1 MLPPIEMLAKK
12 NRLPPW
18 ILSGLL
24 LVWFVTG
31 CTPAGPRAL
40 ISGKR
45 LLDSGDYTSAVTEL
59 RTATTLLPA
68 NATAWNYLGVADQ
81 KAQQPEN
88 AAAAYQRALDLNRD
102 LVEAHWNLG
111 MLWLEQGKNDEALSE
126 FTAYT
131 LRRNNS
137 PEGWLKL
144 GAVQLRMGEVV
155 AAERS
160 FGAVLTVD
168 PGNAEAIN
176 GQGLARLERNR
187 PRDAVQFF
195 ASALQ
200 SNPNFAPAMLNL
212 AVTEQ
217 QYLRD
222 DRTALQYYQAYL
234 ALTPRPD
241 NWDAVNAEAS
251 SLQQTLQAEYNP
263 PPTPTPEE
271 TRPPAAVTA
280 VTPPPVQPVVVAE
293 THRSAPV
300 APRPNPIVK
309 APPVARSTTA
319 PVASHAP
326 AAPPLPVVVHS
337 QPVVQTQRVVAVAPA
352 PAFNPN
358 NPQVEPPTTT
368 APSTAEAAPKPG
380 FWDRIKPTK
389 WFAPTPNDPK
399 YENTGTTP
407 LPAVGDGQSANTT
420 LSAAGSEPDPERAA
434 KGPPTFPRYG
444 YQSPA
449 RPAPG
454 DRRAASGSFT
464 RARVFEQGAQ
474 WMDAM
479 QEYRSAA
486 QLDPGWFE
494 AQYNFGV
501 LSYRLG
507 NHRQALEAYETALAI
522 EPDSIDARYNFAL
535 ALKAAGYV
543 PDAVNELK
551 KILAREPDE
560 VRAHLALANLYAQ
573 KLREPNEARDHYLKV
588 LELDP
593 GNPSAAEIRNWLS
606 LNSN

>member
-12 NRLPPW
+12 NRMPTW
-18 ILSGLL
+18 ILTGLL
-24 LVWFVTG
+24 LGLFVAG

-40 ISGKR
+40 LSGKK
-45 LLDSGDYTSAVTEL
+45 LLESGDYTSAVAEL

-68 NATAWNYLGVADQ
+68 NATAWNYLGVTYQ

-88 AAAAYQRALDLNRD
+88 AATAYQRALVLNRD

-111 MLWLEQGKNDEALSE
+111 MLYMEQGKNDESLSE

-160 FGAVLTVD
+160 FGAVLTID

-195 ASALQ
+195 ASALR

-212 AVTEQ
+212 AITEQ
-217 QYLRD
+217 QYLKD
-222 DRTALQYYQAYL
+222 DRTALQYYQSYL

-241 NWDAVNAEAS
+241 NWDAVNAES
-251 SLQQTLQAEYNP
+251 TSLEQGLQEESNP
-263 PPTPTPEE
+263 PLAPTPEE
-271 TRPPAAVTA
+271 ARVPTPPEVVPPPPTQPVVTETRRPP
-280 VTPPPVQPVVVAE
+280 TPPPHA
-293 THRSAPV
+293 
-300 APRPNPIVK
+300 NPIVK
-309 APPVARSTTA
+309 TQSVARSTPA
-319 PVASHAP
+319 SVPAASHP
-326 AAPPLPVVVHS
+326 QAAPPLPVVHT
-337 QPVVQTQRVVAVAPA
+337 QPVVQPQRVVTAAPV
-352 PAFNPN
+352 PTINPN
-358 NPQVEPPTTT
+358 HPQVEPPPTS
-368 APSTAEAAPKPG
+368 APETAEDTAKPG

-399 YENTGTTP
+399 YLNTGGTP
-407 LPAVGDGQSANTT
+407 EPTVGDGQSANTT
-420 LSAAGSEPDPERAA
+420 LSSAGSEPDPERAA

-444 YQSPA
+444 YLSPA

-454 DRRAASGSFT
+454 DRRAASGAFT
-464 RARVFEQGAQ
+464 RARVDEQGAQ

-479 QEYRSAA
+479 QEYRTAT
-486 QLDPGWFE
+486 QFDPSWFE

-507 NHRQALEAYETALAI
+507 NHRQALDAYEMALSI

-551 KILAREPDE
+551 KILAREPEE
-560 VRAHLALANLYAQ
+560 VRAHLALGNLYAQ
-573 KLREPNEARDHYLKV
+573 KLREPNEAREHYLKV

>member
-12 NRLPPW
+12 NRLPTW

-24 LVWFVTG
+24 LALFAAG
-31 CTPAGPRAL
+31 CTPAGPQAL
-40 ISGKR
+40 LNGKK
-45 LLDSGDYTSAVTEL
+45 LLESGDYTAAVAEL
-59 RTATTLLPA
+59 RTAATLMPA
-68 NATAWNYLGVADQ
+68 DAAAWNYLGVAYQ
-81 KAQQPEN
+81 KAQQPDN
-88 AAAAYQRALDLNRD
+88 AATAYQRALVLNRD
-102 LVEAHWNLG
+102 LVEVHWNLG

-144 GAVQLRMGEVV
+144 GAVQLRMGEIV

-160 FGAVLTVD
+160 FGAVLTID
-168 PGNAEAIN
+168 PGNVEAVN

-195 ASALQ
+195 ASALRT
-200 SNPNFAPAMLNL
+200 NPNDAPAMLNL
-212 AVTEQ
+212 AITEQ
-217 QYLRD
+217 QYLHD
-222 DRTALQYYQAYL
+222 NRTALQYYQAYL
-234 ALTPRPD
+234 ALTPRPE
-241 NWDAVNAEAS
+241 NWDEVNAEAT
-251 SLQQTLQAEYNP
+251 SLEQGLQSEYAP
-263 PPTPTPEE
+263 APAPMPTPEE
-271 TRPPAAVTA
+271 TRAPAPPEA
-280 VTPPPVQPVVVAE
+280 VTPPPAQPVVAE
-293 THRSAPV
+293 VRRPAPV
-300 APRPNPIVK
+300 VTRPSPIVRTP
-309 APPVARSTTA
+309 AVVRSTPT
-319 PVASHAP
+319 PVASRP
-326 AAPPLPVVVHS
+326 AVAPPLPVAHS
-337 QPVVQTQRVVAVAPA
+337 QPVVQTQRVAVVAPE
-352 PAFNPN
+352 PVINPN
-358 NPQVEPPTTT
+358 NPQVEPPPAT
-368 APSTAEAAPKPG
+368 PESTEASGKPG

-479 QEYRSAA
+479 QAYHSAA
-486 QLDPGWFE
+486 EFDPSWFE
-494 AQYNFGV
+494 AQFNFGV

-507 NHRQALEAYETALAI
+507 NHRQALEAYEMALAI
-522 EPDSIDARYNFAL
+522 QPDSIDARYNFAL
-535 ALKAAGYV
+535 ALKAGGYV

-551 KILAREPDE
+551 KILVREPDE
-560 VRAHLALANLYAQ
+560 VRVHLALGNLYAQ
-573 KLREPNEARDHYLKV
+573 KLREPNEAREHYLKV

>member
-12 NRLPPW
+12 NRLPTW

-24 LVWFVTG
+24 LALFVAG

-40 ISGKR
+40 LNGKK
-45 LLDSGDYTSAVTEL
+45 LLDSGDYTGAVADF

-68 NATAWNYLGVADQ
+68 NAAAWNYLGVAYQ
-81 KAQQPEN
+81 KAQQPDN
-88 AAAAYQRALDLNRD
+88 AAAAYLRALVLNRD

-111 MLWLEQGKNDEALSE
+111 MLYLEQGKNDPALSE
-126 FTAYT
+126 FIAYT

-137 PEGWLKL
+137 PEGWLKM

-160 FGAVLTVD
+160 FGAVLTID
-168 PGNAEAIN
+168 PGNAEAVN
-176 GQGLARLERNR
+176 GQGLARIERNR
-187 PRDAVQFF
+187 PREAIQFF
-195 ASALQ
+195 ASAVQ
-200 SNPNFAPAMLNL
+200 SNPNFAPALLNL

-217 QYLRD
+217 QYLQD
-222 DRTALQYYQAYL
+222 DRAALQYYQSYL
-234 ALTPRPD
+234 ALTPRPE
-241 NWDAVNAEAS
+241 NWDAVNAVAAS
-251 SLQQTLQAEYNP
+251 LEQSLPTESNP
-263 PPTPTPEE
+263 PPAPTLEE
-271 TRPPAAVTA
+271 TRPPAAAPEA
-280 VTPPPVQPVVVAE
+280 VTPPPAQPVVAE
-293 THRSAPV
+293 TRRAAPV
-300 APRPNPIVK
+300 APRASPIVRTQ
-309 APPVARSTTA
+309 AVARTAPA
-319 PVASHAP
+319 PVASRPP
-326 AAPPLPVVVHS
+326 AAPVLPVVRS
-337 QPVVQTQRVVAVAPA
+337 QPVVQTQRAVAVAPA

-358 NPQVEPPTTT
+358 NPQVEPPPSTPATTT
-368 APSTAEAAPKPG
+368 TEAASKPG
-380 FWDRIKPTK
+380 FWDRIAPSK

-399 YENTGTTP
+399 YLNTGGTP
-407 LPAVGDGQSANTT
+407 LPTVGDGQSANTT
-420 LSAAGSEPDPERAA
+420 LSAAGTEPDPERAA

-444 YQSPA
+444 YLSPA
-449 RPAPG
+449 RPAAG
-454 DRRAASGSFT
+454 ERRAASGAFT
-464 RARVFEQGAQ
+464 RARVYEQGAQ

>member
-24 LVWFVTG
+24 LALLLAG

-40 ISGKR
+40 LNGKR
-45 LLDSGDYTSAVTEL
+45 RLDAGDYTGAVAEF
-59 RTATTLLPA
+59 RTATALLPA
-68 NATAWNYLGVADQ
+68 NAAAWNYLGVAYQ
-81 KAQQPEN
+81 KAQQPDN
-88 AAAAYQRALDLNRD
+88 AATAYQRALVLNRD

-111 MLWLEQGKNDEALSE
+111 MLWLEQGKNDQALSE

-131 LRRNNS
+131 LRRNNL
-137 PEGWLKL
+137 PEGWLKM
-144 GAVQLRMGEVV
+144 GAVQLRMGEYA

-160 FGAVLTVD
+160 FGAALTLD

-195 ASALQ
+195 ASALR
-200 SNPNFAPAMLNL
+200 SNPNAAAPMLNL
-212 AVTEQ
+212 AITEQ
-217 QYLRD
+217 QYLHD
-222 DRTALQYYQAYL
+222 DRTALEYYQAYL

-241 NWDAVNAEAS
+241 NWEEVNAEATS
-251 SLQQTLQAEYNP
+251 LEQSLQTGSIPAQMP
-263 PPTPTPEE
+263 PQEE
-271 TRPPAAVTA
+271 TRPPMAPETVTPVPAPPAVPVMAEARRVAPVAMHPSPTIRTQA
-280 VTPPPVQPVVVAE
+280 VVRPMVSHPQVTPPQ
-293 THRSAPV
+293 
-300 APRPNPIVK
+300 
-309 APPVARSTTA
+309 
-319 PVASHAP
+319 
-326 AAPPLPVVVHS
+326 LVVHN
-337 QPVVQTQRVVAVAPA
+337 QPIVQTQRVAVIAPA
-352 PAFNPN
+352 PAYNPN
-358 NPQVEPPTTT
+358 HPQAEPPPAPRETT
-368 APSTAEAAPKPG
+368 TAEAAPKPG
-380 FWDRIKPTK
+380 FWDRIKPAK
-389 WFAPTPNDPK
+389 WFAPTPDDPK

-407 LPAVGDGQSANTT
+407 LTTVGDGQSANTT
-420 LSAAGSEPDPERAA
+420 LSAAGSEPDPEREA

-444 YQSPA
+444 YLAPA

-486 QLDPGWFE
+486 QFDPSWFE

-507 NHRQALEAYETALAI
+507 NHRQALEAYEMALAI

-535 ALKAAGYV
+535 ALKAGGYV

-560 VRAHLALANLYAQ
+560 VRAHLALGNLYAQ
-573 KLREPNEARDHYLKV
+573 KLRAPNEAREHYLKV